1 VTSWRAIIDERMIPK
16 ARIPGRNYAP
26 DIDENLIRGIRMK
39 YLLAA
44 LMLVSMTLF
53 GAPAWAHV
61 VQATT
66 SVSLTDIDPD
76 DKPELEKAL
85 KSAVNEVIKTAIAF
99 TPTLVAL
106 TDAQVIGE
114 RLYVRVLIADEDGER
129 TLQELTNGEDTDKV
143 TKVRI

>member
-1 VTSWRAIIDERMIPK
+1 
-16 ARIPGRNYAP
+16 
-26 DIDENLIRGIRMK
+26 MK
-39 YLLAA
+39 FLLAA
-44 LMLVSMTLF
+44 LMLVSTALF

-66 SVSLTDIDPD
+66 SVSLTDIDPN

-85 KSAVNEVIKTAIAF
+85 KSAVNEVLKTAIAF
-99 TPTLVAL
+99 TPSLVAL
-106 TDAQVIGE
+106 TDAHVIGE

-129 TLQELTNGEDTDKV
+129 TLQELINGEDAERV

>member
-1 VTSWRAIIDERMIPK
+1 
-16 ARIPGRNYAP
+16 
-26 DIDENLIRGIRMK
+26 MK
-39 YLLAA
+39 FLLAA
-44 LMLVSMTLF
+44 LMLVSVALF

-66 SVSLTDIDPD
+66 SVSLTDIDPN

-85 KSAVNEVIKTAIAF
+85 KSAVNDIIKTAIAF

-114 RLYVRVLIADEDGER
+114 RLYVRVLIADEEGER
-129 TLQELTNGEDTDKV
+129 TLQELTNGEDTERV

>member
-1 VTSWRAIIDERMIPK
+1 
-16 ARIPGRNYAP
+16 
-26 DIDENLIRGIRMK
+26 MK

-44 LMLVSMTLF
+44 LTLVSMALF

-66 SVSLTDIDPD
+66 SVALADIDMN
-76 DKPELEKAL
+76 DKAELAKAL
-85 KSAVNEVIKTAIAF
+85 KAAVNDMIRSAIAF
-99 TPTLVAL
+99 TPTLVTL

-129 TLQELTNGEDTDKV
+129 TLQELSHGDDNDAV
-143 TKVRI
+143 ARVRI

>member
-1 VTSWRAIIDERMIPK
+1 
-16 ARIPGRNYAP
+16 
-26 DIDENLIRGIRMK
+26 MK
-39 YLLAA
+39 FLLAA
-44 LMLVSMTLF
+44 LMVVSVAMF

-66 SVSLTDIDPD
+66 SVSLADIDPE

-85 KSAVNEVIKTAIAF
+85 KSAVNDVIRGAIAF
-99 TPTLVAL
+99 TPTLVTL

-114 RLYVRVLIADEDGER
+114 RLYVRVLIADEEGER
-129 TLQELTNGEDTDKV
+129 TLQELTQGDETERV

>member
-1 VTSWRAIIDERMIPK
+1 
-16 ARIPGRNYAP
+16 
-26 DIDENLIRGIRMK
+26 MK